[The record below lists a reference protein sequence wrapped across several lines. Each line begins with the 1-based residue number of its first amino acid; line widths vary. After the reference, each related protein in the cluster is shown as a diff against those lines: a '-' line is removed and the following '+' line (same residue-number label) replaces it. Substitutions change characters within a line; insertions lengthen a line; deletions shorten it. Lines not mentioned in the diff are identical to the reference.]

1 MRKRRRKKK
10 KTMMKRRKMRRKNKC
25 LSESVEYLCSGNYF
39 ARNVKVQLNI
49 SFSIKTVEIL
59 V

>member
-1 MRKRRRKKK
+1 MRKRRRKKIMK
-10 KTMMKRRKMRRKNKC
+10 MKRRKMRRKNKC

-49 SFSIKTVEIL
+49 SFSIKL
-59 V
+59 

>member
-1 MRKRRRKKK
+1 MRKRRRKKIMK
-10 KTMMKRRKMRRKNKC
+10 MKRRTIRRKNKC

>member
-10 KTMMKRRKMRRKNKC
+10 KMKRRKMRRKNKC

-39 ARNVKVQLNI
+39 ARNVKFKCNL
-49 SFSIKTVEIL
+49 TL
-59 V
+59 VSV